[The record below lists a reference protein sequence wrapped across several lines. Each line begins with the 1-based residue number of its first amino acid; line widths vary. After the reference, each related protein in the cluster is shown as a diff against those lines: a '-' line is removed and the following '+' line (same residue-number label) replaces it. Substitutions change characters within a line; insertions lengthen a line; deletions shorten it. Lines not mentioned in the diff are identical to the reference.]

1 MVLGCFSLL
10 EKIRRGQ
17 LPHTSPA
24 IGYNARSKWELC
36 QSRPELFGMGSGES
50 GDGPAAFSVEGCGY
64 GRWVEGRADDD
75 HAYQQPGAETM
86 RAAVDLAKPPDPRE
100 RLLGPRPVTD
110 TALDKKRNAM
120 RA

>member
-1 MVLGCFSLL
+1 MD
-10 EKIRRGQ
+10 
-17 LPHTSPA
+17 
-24 IGYNARSKWELC
+24 
-36 QSRPELFGMGSGES
+36 SGES
-50 GDGPAAFSVEGCGY
+50 GRRRHFPFEGCRY

-120 RA
+120 RAYAHIAL